1 MVQTRSSFLQLKT
14 RSTTSSV
21 FPQVYKKISKTTK
34 KENIKKD
41 LELQKKVTKK
51 VKVEK
56 VKVKKVKVEKE
67 KGKEEMTEK
76 EKGKE
81 EMTEKVEKEEMT
93 EKVKVKEEMTEK
105 EKVKEEKELFTF
117 DDAHNHWIANKK
129 LLSNGH
135 YAYLC
140 GKPLSKGNCK
150 NICCDK
156 LGLYGGCKLHFKWDE
171 PL

>member
-1 MVQTRSSFLQLKT
+1 MT
-14 RSTTSSV
+14 
-21 FPQVYKKISKTTK
+21 
-34 KENIKKD
+34 
-41 LELQKKVTKK
+41 
-51 VKVEK
+51 EK
-56 VKVKKVKVEKE
+56 VKKE
-67 KGKEEMTEK
+67 KVEMTEK
-76 EKGKE
+76 EKE
-81 EMTEKVEKEEMT
+81 EKVEMT
-93 EKVKVKEEMTEK
+93 
-105 EKVKEEKELFTF
+105 EKELFTF

-129 LLSNGH
+129 LLSNGY